1 MITVDDIYGT
11 RPRFYRQLYNR
22 GLSGMRNRY
31 EVFQENFLAELDPS
45 GHRINDPT
53 IYENIIKRVP
63 KKNMYGEELKDENGN
78 TMMMVTEIPI
88 ERVSI
93 PLQEVIKTKQVSNI
107 TAESIKFS
115 HLKLNP
121 TSQEHD
127 TFIEFKNGWATKNME
142 TAKYEFINSV
152 KATGDAAF
160 CAIMYKQEYSYKVFS
175 KLNGDSLHPIFDNLG
190 NLKIF
195 GREYTTYDYSERE
208 DVPCLDIWDDKYLST
223 YKYSTN
229 IDNKSTI
236 NKDRFAW
243 DDDNGFTQKITNDN
257 EQDGWVLV
265 KRDLHGFSKI
275 PIVYQKDEIGACWS
289 PVQDLIDK
297 LELALSQLAENNKS
311 YAFRI
316 MIIKG
321 GFNIQGDLKGQARAI
336 MLDDE
341 KSDAK
346 FLEKADAS
354 SSFELQLKTTLQ
366 HILLGSFVVVPPEI
380 NGDISGVAVK
390 ILYSPAFEQGIKDI
404 NMFNKS
410 IDDIVKLF
418 KEGYG
423 LEQGNIA
430 GYKSLQ
436 VRGDMMPYI
445 PQNENEKQ
453 QNLALG
459 VQNGYLSKES
469 ASDQNTAYSS
479 PDEKQRLVTQDNYQS
494 ELEANNQRTQLVG
507 NQTV

>member
-11 RPRFYRQLYNR
+11 KPRFYRRLYTS
-22 GLSGMRNRY
+22 GLGGMKNRY
-31 EVFQENFLAELDPS
+31 EVFQEEFLSELDPS
-45 GHRINDPT
+45 GHKINDPT

-63 KKNMYGEELKDENGN
+63 RKNAYGEELKDETGN
-78 TMMMVTEIPI
+78 TVMTITEIPI
-88 ERVSI
+88 ERVSV

-107 TAESIKFS
+107 TAEPTKFV
-115 HLKLNP
+115 HLKMNP
-121 TSQEHD
+121 NDKEHEIFVD
-127 TFIEFKNGWATKNME
+127 LKNGWATKNME
-142 TAKYEFINSV
+142 TAKYEFINSI
-152 KATGDAAF
+152 KCTGDAAF
-160 CAIMYKQEYSYKVFS
+160 CAIIYNNEYSYKVFS
-175 KLNGDSLHPIFDNLG
+175 RLNGDTLHPIFDSLG
-190 NLKIF
+190 NLKLF
-195 GREYTTYDYSERE
+195 GRGYTIYDYSKQE

-223 YKYSTN
+223 YKYSVDIEGDDINSN
-229 IDNKSTI
+229 IKI
-236 NKDRFAW
+236 GW
-243 DDDNGFTQKITNDN
+243 DDKDSFVQKSIDVND
-257 EQDGWVLV
+257 QDGWILV
-265 KRDLHGFSKI
+265 DRKLHGFSRI

-354 SSFELQLKTTLQ
+354 DSFELQLKTTLQ
-366 HILLGSFVVVPPEI
+366 HILLGSFTVVPPEI

-410 IDDIVKLF
+410 MDDIIKLF

-430 GYKSLQ
+430 GYKSLAI
-436 VRGDMMPYI
+436 RGDMMPYI
-445 PQNENEKQ
+445 PQNEYEKQ
-453 QNLALG
+453 QNLTLG

-469 ASDQNTAYSS
+469 ASDQNTTYSS
-479 PDEKQRLVTQDNYQS
+479 PDEKQRLVNQDNYQS

-507 NQTV
+507 NPTV